1 DLFDRLDDVPAV
13 RVSADGIDLA
23 AEATVVVRVLLVL
36 EIRQDD
42 LEAVARA
49 PDRVG
54 PGCVRTDEDE
64 GRRAD
69 AVLVRAVTPDLE
81 RMDAE
86 SAVDL
91 TAGRGLAMELID
103 PAAVVELARELLL
116 DLLEPAPPFD
126 LELVPRRLR
135 VRVPRLPEP
144 LDEGV
149 ALVVLLER
157 QEGLLLRLGDQ
168 EQDVF
173 QKLAILRSE
182 SRGVRRGGRTGT
194 EEEDGNGQGRGQP
207 GDSRGHGGGG

>member
-1 DLFDRLDDVPAV
+1 RGRHDEERAQAGMILPPAQELDGRDPRGKRFRGRVDVGRDGLEARDPLVVAPLLRPRLGALEDADPFLELDLFDRLDDVPAV

-69 AVLVRAVTPDLE
+69 PVLVRAVAPDLE

-116 DLLEPAPPFD
+116 DLLEP
-126 LELVPRRLR
+126 
-135 VRVPRLPEP
+135 
-144 LDEGV
+144 
-149 ALVVLLER
+149 
-157 QEGLLLRLGDQ
+157 
-168 EQDVF
+168 
-173 QKLAILRSE
+173 
-182 SRGVRRGGRTGT
+182 
-194 EEEDGNGQGRGQP
+194 
-207 GDSRGHGGGG
+207 